1 MAGEQRG
8 RYLAFRWERRASSHE
23 VRQTLPMGIILLTRS
38 YRARLERV
46 DNVPEPGITRARH
59 KLRDAIPSVDELSSA
74 VSRINSAPW
83 EDPFA
88 LALGDTVPVE
98 EEMVPTPIAGH
109 DSPGNPQIL
118 NNSSSTPASDAVS
131 ENGEEESFVE
141 IEERGDDKMRK
152 IAKSLRPGDIVEEAH
167 VSVDLFI
174 CRVLVNYGRA
184 LEYREDS
191 RSGCLS

>member
-1 MAGEQRG
+1 M
-8 RYLAFRWERRASSHE
+8 
-23 VRQTLPMGIILLTRS
+23 TR
-38 YRARLERV
+38 
-46 DNVPEPGITRARH
+46 TRH

-88 LALGDTVPVE
+88 LALGEDTPVE
-98 EEMVPTPIAGH
+98 EEMVSTPIAGH
-109 DSPGNPQIL
+109 NSPGNPKIL
-118 NNSSSTPASDAVS
+118 NNSGSTPASDAVS

-152 IAKSLRPGDIVEEAH
+152 IAKSLRPGDMVEEAH

-174 CRVLVNYGRA
+174 FRVLVNYGRA

-191 RSGCLS
+191 RSRCLS